1 ADRPALPLST
11 HLRQMGYDPRLIMAH
26 RRSPLHLDAAPTRGL
41 APARALFAACVGAL
55 VVGLVLSGCAYRM
68 DIQQGNIVEQ
78 EAIDQVR
85 EGMTRSQV
93 QFLLGTPMISDPF
106 HADRW
111 DYPYYFVRGRRG
123 EPRRRWFIVYFENDR
138 VARIEHH
145 IGPQGTEASAR
156 DGEDAEADGEASLE
170 TAARD

>member
-1 ADRPALPLST
+1 
-11 HLRQMGYDPRLIMAH
+11 MGYDPRLIMAH
-26 RRSPLHLDAAPTRGL
+26 RRSPLHHDAPSARKS
-41 APARALFAACVGAL
+41 ARASAILAACVGTLGVA
-55 VVGLVLSGCAYRM
+55 LVLSGCAYRM
-68 DIQQGNIVEQ
+68 DIQQGNIIEQ

-123 EPRRRWFIVYFENDR
+123 EPSRRWFIVYFENDR
-138 VARIEHH
+138 VARIEHR
-145 IGPQGTEASAR
+145 IDWNG
-156 DGEDAEADGEASLE
+156 AEADVDRADAEDYDELPID

>member
-1 ADRPALPLST
+1 
-11 HLRQMGYDPRLIMAH
+11 MAH
-26 RRSPLHLDAAPTRGL
+26 RRSALHRNTSLTRGIPRVRGFL
-41 APARALFAACVGAL
+41 AAGLCALGIAL
-55 VVGLVLSGCAYRM
+55 AGCAYRM

-123 EPRRRWFIVYFENDR
+123 EPRRRWFTVHFENDR

>member
-1 ADRPALPLST
+1 
-11 HLRQMGYDPRLIMAH
+11 MAH

-138 VARIEHH
+138 VARIEHR
-145 IGPQGTEASAR
+145 IDWNDAGTSDDRRA
-156 DGEDAEADGEASLE
+156 DAENDAEPSID

>member
-1 ADRPALPLST
+1 
-11 HLRQMGYDPRLIMAH
+11 
-26 RRSPLHLDAAPTRGL
+26 
-41 APARALFAACVGAL
+41 
-55 VVGLVLSGCAYRM
+55 M

-138 VARIEHH
+138 VARIEHR
-145 IGPQGTEASAR
+145 IDWNDAGTSDDRRA
-156 DGEDAEADGEASLE
+156 DAENDAEPSID